1 MRNLFRYDN
10 SVMQVLGKIT
20 DCICISLLWLIAS
33 LPVITLGASSTAMYY
48 AINRCVRRG
57 EGGIWGAFWKSF
69 RENFKQATTLGLI
82 LTALYVVLFASC
94 YSGYIMYAADKL
106 PGFVFIFLV
115 IVTCVITMW
124 AEYLLPCLA
133 RFNNTI
139 TQTLR
144 SCALIALMNIP
155 ASFLQVLI
163 LLASLLAILIYPL
176 AIAVLPAACTLLNCH
191 ILEKIFVKY
200 MSAEDREKEKMLEP
214 QKGEK

>member
-33 LPVITLGASSTAMYY
+33 LPVVTLGASSTAMYY
-48 AINRCVRRG
+48 AVNRCVRRG

-94 YSGYIMYAADKL
+94 YSGYIMYTADKL

-115 IVTCVITMW
+115 IVTCIVTMW

-155 ASFLQVLI
+155 ASVLQLVI
-163 LLASLLAILIYPL
+163 LAATALAVLIYPL
-176 AIAVLPAACTLLNCH
+176 AIVVVPAGGTLLNCY
-191 ILEKIFVKY
+191 ILERIFVKY
-200 MSAEDREKEKMLEP
+200 MSAEDRKKEELIEPEK
-214 QKGEK
+214 GS